1 MSSSMSWRARCP
13 PLPAR
18 MLGGAGPGYGVFAA
32 NESLN
37 RVRFAPEGCVGPGGP
52 LRGCGGYEGAIR
64 VVAADKGSR
73 ALVGRAGEL
82 AELDRGLERLGAGK
96 PWFVQIVGEPGIGKS
111 RLLLEL
117 VRRAGARDY
126 LVLAGRAAE
135 FEQDLPFAVLRDACN
150 DYLGSIGRRL
160 RASLRAETVS
170 ELAAVFP
177 SVGGAGTPAPGQG
190 VGEDRYRTHY
200 AIRELLEW
208 LAARQPT
215 VVALDDVHWAD
226 AASVEVIAH
235 LLRRF
240 RGPVLGVL
248 AARQRPALLA
258 GVLDEATRR
267 GFGGR
272 IELAPLTAVQAEAL
286 MEPGLDADERAILY
300 RQSGGN
306 PFYLE
311 QLSRAAGPVHG
322 RHRLAFENPADEWRP
337 PAAVSAS
344 IREELSGLS
353 AETRV
358 TVDAAAIAGESFEP
372 QLVAAI
378 AERPGPVTL
387 AAFDELLA
395 VDFIRPTGAPQR
407 FRFRHPIV
415 RRVVY
420 DQLPRAWGLGA
431 HARAAAALTASRAP
445 ATEAALH
452 IERSAVAGD
461 QNAIAMLIDA
471 ARTVAPRA
479 PLTAGRWLRTALRL
493 LPRDV
498 DDGRRLG
505 LLREAAAALASAGA
519 DEESVAELEQA
530 LALAPSGQPGARAEL
545 IAKLAEA
552 RRRSG
557 QPFESRALLRQALRS
572 VADRGDA
579 GAQAL
584 RLELAIDH
592 YWHREFAQVRP
603 LADQA
608 LADARTRGET
618 SAVALAAAL
627 RSLAG
632 SAGQRTGDALADLA
646 EAEAALRQLT
656 DEQLAHRVY
665 LGVYIG
671 LAALRLEHLDDVLTH
686 VHRCF
691 QVARRTGQD
700 TMAHPWLCVTA
711 CALVLKGE
719 IDEARRDAAAAIDTA
734 LLPGENWRTIWAL
747 EADAMAAFWAGDA
760 ERALAS
766 ATQMIARSERSAD
779 RFLTPA
785 ARIQLGGAL
794 YLSGDPAAAVNEL
807 QAFDAEQGWDL
818 LDLHAGH
825 GWELLSRAQLALG
838 QLEMA
843 EAVSARAESRAET
856 SRLPLRRATARL
868 ARGSVRL
875 ARGDTAAA
883 LDLARDAAEIADEAG
898 NSLIGG
904 RARLLAGRS
913 LAAAGRREAAVA
925 ELGSAQTQLSGCG
938 AAKETDAAA
947 RELRRLGQ
955 RTTRRARP
963 ESTGTGVTA
972 LSSREREVAGLVASG
987 KTNIDIAAALYL
999 SEKTIES
1006 HLARIYDKLDVHSR
1020 AALTAI

>member
-1 MSSSMSWRARCP
+1 M
-13 PLPAR
+13 
-18 MLGGAGPGYGVFAA
+18 
-32 NESLN
+32 
-37 RVRFAPEGCVGPGGP
+37 
-52 LRGCGGYEGAIR
+52 
-64 VVAADKGSR
+64 VAAGKRSR
-73 ALVGRAGEL
+73 VLIGRASEL
-82 AELDRGLERLGAGK
+82 AELDRGLDRLGAGK
-96 PWFVQIVGEPGIGKS
+96 PWLVQIVGEPGIGKS

-117 VRRAGARDY
+117 ARRAKARGF

-135 FEQDLPFAVLRDACN
+135 FEQDLPFAVLRDACD
-150 DYLGSIGRRL
+150 DYLGSIDRRL
-160 RASLRAETVS
+160 RLSLRAETLS

-177 SVGGAGTPAPGQG
+177 SLAGGVGTPASRQG
-190 VGEDRYRTHY
+190 VGGDRYRTHY
-200 AIRELLEW
+200 AIRALLEW

-235 LLRRF
+235 LLGRF
-240 RGPVLGVL
+240 RGPLLGAL
-248 AARQRPALLA
+248 AARQRPARLA
-258 GVLDEATRR
+258 AVLDTATRA
-267 GFGGR
+267 GYGGR

-286 MEPGLDADERAILY
+286 MDPGLDADERAILY

-311 QLSRAAGPVHG
+311 QLSRAAVPSGG
-322 RHRLAFENPADEWRP
+322 RRRLAAENPADDWRP

-358 TVDAAAIAGESFEP
+358 TIDAAAIAGESFEP

-378 AERPGPVTL
+378 AERPEPVTL

-395 VDFIRPTGAPQR
+395 VDVIRPTDAPRR

-420 DQLPRAWGLGA
+420 DQLPRAWRLGA

-452 IERSAVAGD
+452 IERSATAGD
-461 QNAIAMLIDA
+461 PNAIAMLIDA

-498 DDGRRLG
+498 DSGQRIG
-505 LLREAAAALASAGA
+505 LLCEAAAALASAGA
-519 DEESVAELEQA
+519 DEESVEELEQA
-530 LALAPSGQPGARAEL
+530 LALAPSAQPDARAEL

-557 QPFESRALLRQALRS
+557 QPFESRELLLQALHS
-572 VADRGDA
+572 L
-579 GAQAL
+579 GAPDGAAVQAL
-584 RLELAIDH
+584 ELELAIDH
-592 YWHREFAQVRP
+592 YWHREFEQTWA
-603 LADQA
+603 LAGRT
-608 LADARTRGET
+608 LADARERRDT
-618 SAVALAAAL
+618 STVALAAAL

-632 SAGQRTGDALADLA
+632 SAGQRTDDALLDLA
-646 EAEAALRQLT
+646 EAEAALRRLT
-656 DEQLAHRVY
+656 DEQLAYRVY

-671 LAALRLEHLDDVLTH
+671 LAALRLEHLDEVLSH

-691 QVARRTGQD
+691 RVARLTGQD
-700 TMAHPWLCVTA
+700 AMAHPWLCITA

-719 IDEARRDAAAAIDTA
+719 IGKARQDAAAAIDAA

-766 ATQMIARSERSAD
+766 STQMAAGSKRSTD

-807 QAFDAEQGWDL
+807 EAFDAESGWDL

-825 GWELLSRAQLALG
+825 GWELLTRARLALG
-838 QLEMA
+838 QLDAA
-843 EAVSARAESRAET
+843 EAVSARAEIRAET
-856 SRLPLRRATARL
+856 SHLPLQRATARL
-868 ARGSVRL
+868 ARGAVRL
-875 ARGDTAAA
+875 ARGDSATA
-883 LDLARDAAEIADEAG
+883 LELARDAAEIADRAG
-898 NSLIGG
+898 NPLIGG
-904 RARLLAGRS
+904 RARLLAGRA
-913 LAAAGRREAAVA
+913 LAAAGQREAAVA
-925 ELGSAQTQLSGCG
+925 ELSLAETQLSGCG

-955 RTTRRARP
+955 RTVRRSRP
-963 ESTGTGVTA
+963 QSTGTGMAA

-987 KTNIDIAAALYL
+987 KTNKDIAATLYL

-1020 AALTAI
+1020 AALTAIIVREDSG

>member
-1 MSSSMSWRARCP
+1 
-13 PLPAR
+13 L
-18 MLGGAGPGYGVFAA
+18 
-32 NESLN
+32 
-37 RVRFAPEGCVGPGGP
+37 APEGSAGPGGP
-52 LRGCGGYEGAIR
+52 HSGDGVTKGHWVATAGDRSR
-64 VVAADKGSR
+64 V
-73 ALVGRAGEL
+73 LVGRDGEL

-111 RLLLEL
+111 RLLQEL
-117 VRRAGARDY
+117 ARRARARDY

-150 DYLGSIGRRL
+150 DYLGSIRQRL
-160 RASLRAETVS
+160 QVSLRAETLS

-177 SVGGAGTPAPGQG
+177 SVGGAGTPAARQG
-190 VGEDRYRTHY
+190 GGDDRYRTHY

-258 GVLDEATRR
+258 VVLDEATRR
-267 GFGGR
+267 GYGGR
-272 IELAPLTAVQAEAL
+272 IELTPLNAAQAEAL
-286 MEPGLDADERAILY
+286 MDPGLDADERATLY

-311 QLSRAAGPVHG
+311 QLSRAAVPAPG
-322 RHRLAFENPADEWRP
+322 RRRLAAEHPANEWRP
-337 PAAVSAS
+337 PPAVTAS
-344 IREELSGLS
+344 IREELSGLP
-353 AETRV
+353 AEDRV
-358 TVDAAAIAGESFEP
+358 VVDAAAIAGESFEP
-372 QLVAAI
+372 QVVAAI
-378 AERPGPVTL
+378 AERPEPVTL
-387 AAFDELLA
+387 AAFDDLLA
-395 VDFIRPTGAPQR
+395 VDVIRPTDAPWR

-420 DQLPRAWGLGA
+420 DQLPRAWRLGA
-431 HARAAAALTASRAP
+431 HARAAAALTTSQAP

-452 IERSAVAGD
+452 IERSATAGD

-471 ARTVAPRA
+471 ARAVAPRA

-498 DDGRRLG
+498 DAGQRTG
-505 LLREAAAALASAGA
+505 LLCEAAAALASAGA

-530 LALAPSGQPGARAEL
+530 LALTPSAQPAARAEL

-557 QPFESRALLRQALRS
+557 HQFESRALLLQALQS
-572 VADRGDA
+572 LGEPGGGA
-579 GAQAL
+579 AQAL

-592 YWHREFAQVRP
+592 YWHREFAHMRP
-603 LADQA
+603 LADRA
-608 LADARTRGET
+608 LADARERGDT

-632 SAGQRTGDALADLA
+632 SAGQRTGDALADLG

-656 DEQLAHRVY
+656 DEQLALRVY

-691 QVARRTGQD
+691 RVARLTGQD
-700 TMAHPWLCVTA
+700 TMAHPWHCITA
-711 CALVLKGE
+711 CALVLKG
-719 IDEARRDAAAAIDTA
+719 DMAKARQDAAAAIDTA
-734 LLPGENWRTIWAL
+734 LLPGENWRTTWAL
-747 EADAMAAFWAGDA
+747 EADSMAAFWAGDA

-766 ATQMIARSERSAD
+766 ATQMVARSERSTD
-779 RFLTPA
+779 PFLTPA

-794 YLSGDPAAAVNEL
+794 YLSGDPAAAANEL
-807 QAFDAEQGWDL
+807 QVFDAESGWDL

-825 GWELLSRAQLALG
+825 GWELLSRARLALG
-838 QLEMA
+838 QVDA
-843 EAVSARAESRAET
+843 ADAVSARAEIRAET
-856 SRLPLRRATARL
+856 ARLPLRRATARL
-868 ARGSVRL
+868 ARGSIRL
-875 ARGDTAAA
+875 ARSDIAAA
-883 LDLARDAAEIADEAG
+883 LELARDAAKIADWAG
-898 NSLIGG
+898 NPLIGG
-904 RARLLAGRS
+904 RARLLAGRA
-913 LAAAGRREAAVA
+913 LAAAGQREAAVA
-925 ELGSAQTQLSGCG
+925 ELSSAETQLSGCG

-987 KTNIDIAAALYL
+987 KTNKDIAAALYL

-1020 AALTAI
+1020 AALTAIIVRQGTGRP

>member
-1 MSSSMSWRARCP
+1 VAT
-13 PLPAR
+13 
-18 MLGGAGPGYGVFAA
+18 AGKR
-32 NESLN
+32 S
-37 RVRFAPEGCVGPGGP
+37 RV
-52 LRGCGGYEGAIR
+52 LI
-64 VVAADKGSR
+64 
-73 ALVGRAGEL
+73 GRASEL
-82 AELDRGLERLGAGK
+82 AELDRGLDRLGAGK

-117 VRRAGARDY
+117 TRRASARGY

-150 DYLGSIGRRL
+150 DYLGSIERRL
-160 RASLRAETVS
+160 RLSLRPETLS

-177 SVGGAGTPAPGQG
+177 SLSGSATMPAARQDLGD
-190 VGEDRYRTHY
+190 DRYRTHY
-200 AIRELLEW
+200 AIRALLEW
-208 LAARQPT
+208 LAAQQPT
-215 VVALDDVHWAD
+215 VMALDDVHWAD

-240 RGPVLGVL
+240 RGPVLGAL
-248 AARQRPALLA
+248 AARQRPARLA
-258 GVLDEATRR
+258 AVLDTATRADY
-267 GFGGR
+267 GGR
-272 IELAPLTAVQAEAL
+272 IELAPLTVAQAESL
-286 MEPGLDADERAILY
+286 MDPALDADERAILH

-311 QLSRAAGPVHG
+311 QLSRVAVPAGG
-322 RHRLAFENPADEWRP
+322 RYRLASDNPADEWRP

-344 IREELSGLS
+344 IREELSALS
-353 AETRV
+353 TGTRL

-378 AERPGPVTL
+378 AERPEPVTL

-395 VDFIRPTGAPQR
+395 VDFIRPTDAPRR

-420 DQLPRAWGLGA
+420 DQLPRAWRLGA
-431 HARAAAALTASRAP
+431 HARAASALTASRAP

-452 IERSAVAGD
+452 IERSATAGD
-461 QNAIAMLIDA
+461 QHAVAMLIDA

-479 PLTAGRWLRTALRL
+479 PLTAGRWLRTAFRL

-498 DDGRRLG
+498 GPEQRIG

-519 DEESVAELEQA
+519 DEESVEELEQA
-530 LALAPSGQPGARAEL
+530 LALAPSARPGARAEL

-557 QPFESRALLRQALRS
+557 QPFESRVLLVQALHS
-572 VADRGDA
+572 LGVSDGAA
-579 GAQAL
+579 AQAL

-592 YWHREFAQVRP
+592 YWHREFEP
-603 LADQA
+603 LQA
-608 LADARTRGET
+608 LADHTLADARERRET
-618 SAVALAAAL
+618 SMTALAAAL

-632 SAGQRTGDALADLA
+632 SALHRTGNALLDLA
-646 EAEAALRQLT
+646 EAEAALRRLT
-656 DEQLAHRVY
+656 DDELAHRVY

-671 LAALRLEHLDDVLTH
+671 LAALRLEHPDDVLTH
-686 VHRCF
+686 IHRCLRI
-691 QVARRTGQD
+691 ARLTGQD
-700 TMAHPWLCVTA
+700 AMAHPWLSLTA
-711 CALVLKGE
+711 RALLLKGE
-719 IDEARRDAAAAIDTA
+719 IAKAQHDAAAAIDTA

-766 ATQMIARSERSAD
+766 ATQMVARSERSSD
-779 RFLTPA
+779 QFLTPA
-785 ARIQLGGAL
+785 ARIQLGAAL
-794 YLSGDPAAAVNEL
+794 YLSGDVAAAVKEL
-807 QAFDAEQGWDL
+807 EAFDIESGWDV

-825 GWELLSRAQLALG
+825 GWELLSRVRLALS
-838 QLEMA
+838 QLDAA
-843 EAVSARAESRAET
+843 EEVSARAGIRAEA
-856 SRLPLRRATARL
+856 SRLPLARATARL

-875 ARGDTAAA
+875 AQGDAATA
-883 LDLARDAAEIADEAG
+883 LELARDAAEIAGQAG
-898 NSLIGG
+898 NPLICG
-904 RARLLAGRS
+904 RARLLAGRA
-913 LAAAGRREAAVA
+913 LAAAGQREAAVV
-925 ELGSAQTQLSGCG
+925 ELGSAETQLSGCG

-955 RTTRRARP
+955 RILRRARAQG
-963 ESTGTGVTA
+963 TGTGVAA
-972 LSSREREVAGLVASG
+972 LSSREREVAALVASG
-987 KTNIDIAAALYL
+987 KTNRNIAAALYL

-1020 AALTAI
+1020 AALTAIMVRESTS

>member
-1 MSSSMSWRARCP
+1 M
-13 PLPAR
+13 
-18 MLGGAGPGYGVFAA
+18 
-32 NESLN
+32 
-37 RVRFAPEGCVGPGGP
+37 
-52 LRGCGGYEGAIR
+52 
-64 VVAADKGSR
+64 VAAGKGSR
-73 ALVGRAGEL
+73 VLVGRAGEL
-82 AELDRGLERLGAGK
+82 AELDRGLDRLGVGK

-117 VRRAGARDY
+117 ARRARARDY

-160 RASLRAETVS
+160 RASLRAETLS

-177 SVGGAGTPAPGQG
+177 SLGGAGTPAPSQG
-190 VGEDRYRTHY
+190 AGDDRYRTHY

-258 GVLDEATRR
+258 VVLDEATRR
-267 GFGGR
+267 GYGGR
-272 IELAPLTAVQAEAL
+272 IELAPLTAAQAEAL
-286 MEPGLDADERAILY
+286 MDPGLDADERATLY

-311 QLSRAAGPVHG
+311 QLSRAAVPAQG
-322 RHRLAFENPADEWRP
+322 RHRLATDNPADEWRP
-337 PAAVSAS
+337 PPAVSAS
-344 IREELSGLS
+344 IREELSGLPT
-353 AETRV
+353 EVRV
-358 TVDAAAIAGESFEP
+358 VVDAAAIAGDSFEP
-372 QLVAAI
+372 RLVAAI
-378 AERPGPVTL
+378 GERPVSVTL

-395 VDFIRPTGAPQR
+395 VDVIRPTDVPQR

-420 DQLPRAWGLGA
+420 DQLPRAWRLGA
-431 HARAAAALTASRAP
+431 HTRAAAALTAARAP

-452 IERSAVAGD
+452 IERSATAGD
-461 QNAIAMLIDA
+461 QAAIAMLIDA

-493 LPRDV
+493 LPDDV
-498 DDGRRLG
+498 EDGRRLG

-530 LALAPSGQPGARAEL
+530 LALAPSAQPGARAEL

-557 QPFESRALLRQALRS
+557 QPFESRALLRQALAS
-572 VADRGDA
+572 VADPGDA

-592 YWHREFAQVRP
+592 YWHREFAQVRQ
-603 LADQA
+603 LVDLA
-608 LADARTRGET
+608 LADARKRGET

-632 SAGQRTGDALADLA
+632 SAGQRTGDELADLA
-646 EAEAALRQLT
+646 EAEAALRRLT
-656 DEQLAHRVY
+656 DEQLASRVY
-665 LGVYIG
+665 LGVYLG
-671 LAALRLEHLDDVLTH
+671 LAALRLEHLDDVLAH

-691 QVARRTGQD
+691 RVARLTGQD
-700 TMAHPWLCVTA
+700 TMAHPWLSITS

-719 IDEARRDAAAAIDTA
+719 IDEALRDAAAAIDTA
-734 LLPGENWRTIWAL
+734 LLPGENWRTTWAL

-766 ATQMIARSERSAD
+766 ATQMVGRSERSAD
-779 RFLTPA
+779 PFLTPA

-794 YLSGDPAAAVNEL
+794 YLSGDPAAAVGEL
-807 QAFDAEQGWDL
+807 QAFDAESGWDV

-825 GWELLSRAQLALG
+825 GWDLLSRAMLALG
-838 QLEMA
+838 QVEMA
-843 EAVSARAESRAET
+843 ESVSARAEIRAET
-856 SRLPLRRATARL
+856 SGLPLWRATARL
-868 ARGSVRL
+868 ARGSVWL
-875 ARGDTAAA
+875 ARGDVTSA
-883 LDLARDAAEIADEAG
+883 LELARGAAEIGDEAG
-898 NSLIGG
+898 NPLIGG
-904 RARLLAGRS
+904 RARLLAGRA
-913 LAAAGRREAAVA
+913 LAAAGQRETAVA

-938 AAKETDAAA
+938 ASRETDAAA

-955 RTTRRARP
+955 RVLRRARRQD
-963 ESTGTGVTA
+963 TGADVTA
-972 LSSREREVAGLVASG
+972 LSSREREVAGLVAAG
-987 KTNIDIAAALYL
+987 KTNKHIAAALYL

-1006 HLARIYDKLDVHSR
+1006 HLARIYDKLGVHSR
-1020 AALTAI
+1020 AALTAVIVRQGTT